1 MAETKRGK
9 VAVVSSSKFGKN
21 SSEVIKTKDGGEKD
35 TDGTLVTAG
44 YGVTLSKNY
53 QSTKVEV
60 GVTFPTTRGGVK
72 QAFKD
77 AWYICEEEM
86 SEQLEDAKE
95 FLKQIG

>member
-35 TDGTLVTAG
+35 TDGTL
-44 YGVTLSKNY
+44 
-53 QSTKVEV
+53 
-60 GVTFPTTRGGVK
+60 
-72 QAFKD
+72 
-77 AWYICEEEM
+77 
-86 SEQLEDAKE
+86 EQLEDAKE